1 MRVVRI
7 DAPAGGELSI
17 LDSVGRRMRGMG
29 IFMYRRTLIGVL
41 LCAGTILTFGA
52 TASAGEWAPG
62 HGETPIKTGHVA
74 GSICAFSGSDESDLT
89 EDHIDE
95 DEDGV
100 PDYDDGLWGSTPA
113 KGRAQSP
120 GQVVATFG
128 PGAATPG
135 TDCRGFAS
143 AKD

>member
-1 MRVVRI
+1 
-7 DAPAGGELSI
+7 
-17 LDSVGRRMRGMG
+17 
-29 IFMYRRTLIGVL
+29 MYRRTLIGAT
-41 LCAGTILTFGA
+41 LCAATIVTFGA

-62 HGETPIKTGHVA
+62 NGETPIKTRFVA
-74 GSICAFSGSDESDLT
+74 GSICAFSGSEESDDT
-89 EDHIDE
+89 EDHE
-95 DEDGV
+95 GGE
-100 PDYDDGLWGSTPA
+100 PDDGLWGMTPA

-120 GQVVATFG
+120 GQIIATFG